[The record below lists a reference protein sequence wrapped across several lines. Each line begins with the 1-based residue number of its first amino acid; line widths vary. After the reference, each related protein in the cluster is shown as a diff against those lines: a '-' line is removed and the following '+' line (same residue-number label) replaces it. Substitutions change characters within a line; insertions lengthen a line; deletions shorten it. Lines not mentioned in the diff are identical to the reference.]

1 MLTADLLGFP
11 ISLMPLVALF
21 IGPGITLIGLTWCF
35 SNGTAQRPDTL
46 DFRVQILWDEQRGSA
61 DFLHPVQ
68 RETGLFLPRLLQHKD
83 RREVRPLPVTLPER
97 REEMAPSEAERP
109 LPSRELRD
117 G

>member
-1 MLTADLLGFP
+1 MELL
-11 ISLMPLVALF
+11 
-21 IGPGITLIGLTWCF
+21 
-35 SNGTAQRPDTL
+35 N
-46 DFRVQILWDEQRGSA
+46 VQIPSILECKYCGTNSEEVPT
-61 DFLHPVQ
+61 FF
-68 RETGLFLPRLLQHKD
+68 TLFKGKLDCFCLALQHKD